1 MFPKQGDRKPWKL
14 NQNYILDLFNLR
26 LGAVDDGA
34 VAFSGPSRVSV
45 QAQAEA
51 LSRQAA

>member
-1 MFPKQGDRKPWKL
+1 MAVDDLNSDRTEAAT
-14 NQNYILDLFNLR
+14 LFNLR

-34 VAFSGPSRVSV
+34 VGFSGPSRVSV

-51 LSRQAA
+51 LSRQAV